1 MKTTITKSKY
11 QITITKD
18 EYLSLKN
25 LLFEV
30 MKRDLLEKE
39 IGVDANFN
47 GPRIKNDMIGFIL
60 RNTDQIN
67 NLLK

>member
-1 MKTTITKSKY
+1 METTITKGEY

-30 MKRDLLEKE
+30 LKRDLLKEE
-39 IGVDANFN
+39 IGVDCNFN
-47 GPRIKNDMIGFIL
+47 GPRIENDMIGFIL